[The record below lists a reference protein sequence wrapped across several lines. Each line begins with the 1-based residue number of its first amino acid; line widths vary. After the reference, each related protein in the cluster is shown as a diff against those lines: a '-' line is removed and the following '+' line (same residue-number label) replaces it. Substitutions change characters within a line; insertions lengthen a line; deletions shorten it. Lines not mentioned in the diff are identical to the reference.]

1 MTKPT
6 SNANVCARQA
16 QDPVRRPPLI
26 VVFVAVFVIALGETA
41 GALMSAFRPG
51 IQTYARSRVAANPAA
66 HGFAGTPEY
75 DLEITSRAVFATEA
89 GLSFFHTH
97 SEGLGPIVLLATTVI
112 ATFVRSRRARTG
124 LYALFTLGGLF
135 PLGYLVYAVA
145 VLEAGRDTGVE
156 LAERYVLTPLGSA
169 AIIGLLALALV
180 LAGRRGSTPAG

>member
-1 MTKPT
+1 M
-6 SNANVCARQA
+6 SARA
-16 QDPVRRPPLI
+16 RKDPVRRPPLI

-41 GALMSAFRPG
+41 GAVMSQLRPQ
-51 IQTYARSRVAANPAA
+51 IDRYARARVAANPAG
-66 HGFAGTPEY
+66 HGLAGTAEY
-75 DLEITSRAVFATEA
+75 DVEVADRAVFAAEA

-97 SEGLGPIVLLATTVI
+97 AEGLAPVVLLAATLV
-112 ATFVRSRRARTG
+112 ATFVPSRRARGG
-124 LYALFTLGGLF
+124 LYTLFALGTLF

-169 AIIGLLALALV
+169 AIVGLLVLALV